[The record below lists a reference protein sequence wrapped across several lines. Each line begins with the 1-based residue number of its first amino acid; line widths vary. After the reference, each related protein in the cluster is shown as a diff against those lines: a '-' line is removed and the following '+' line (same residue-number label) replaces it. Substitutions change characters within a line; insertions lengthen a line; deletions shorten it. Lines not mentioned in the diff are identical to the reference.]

1 MVGSRLN
8 IISKPAEAG
17 SGNKPPIVF
26 VHGAWHGAWCWDA
39 HFLDYFADQGFDCHA
54 PDLRGHG
61 GSAAVTSMRWN
72 RIKDYVED
80 ILSVIDG
87 LDRKPV
93 LIGHSM
99 GGFISQHCMRSS
111 DRLAAVG
118 LLATVPH
125 GGALPVSLK
134 VARQRPLDFAMVNLT
149 WSLYP
154 LVRDPAKAKHMF
166 LEDNVPE
173 AEAVEFASRLTDE
186 SYWGYVD
193 MLGLNLPGRYD
204 GDLQALVVG
213 GEKDTLFPP
222 ASQQATA
229 RRYNA
234 ECRIVQGAPHD
245 LMLAS
250 QWRQAADHFIDWINR
265 LPAS

>member
-1 MVGSRLN
+1 MGNGLN
-8 IISKPAEAG
+8 ILSRPAKTG
-17 SGNKPPIVF
+17 SGDKPPIVF
-26 VHGAWHGAWCWDA
+26 IHGAWHGAWCWES
-39 HFLDYFADQGFDCHA
+39 HFLDYFADRGFDCHA

-61 GSAAVTSMRWN
+61 DSPAVKAMRWN
-72 RIKDYVED
+72 RIGDYVED
-80 ILSVIDG
+80 VLSVVDR

-99 GGFISQHCMRSS
+99 GGFISQHCMRRSR
-111 DRLAAVG
+111 RLAAVG

-125 GGALPVSLK
+125 YGAVPVSLK
-134 VARQRPLDFAMVNLT
+134 VAWQRPLDFTMVNLA

-154 LVRDPAKAKHMF
+154 LVKDPAKAKHMF
-166 LEDNVPE
+166 LEDDVSD
-173 AEAVEFASRLTDE
+173 AEAAEFAGRLTDE

-204 GDLQALVVG
+204 GDLPVLVVG

-222 ASQQATA
+222 ESQKATA
-229 RRYNA
+229 KRYSGQ
-234 ECRIVQGAPHD
+234 CHIVEGAPHD

-265 LPAS
+265 VPFS